1 MSASPAAAPGSY
13 GQALP
18 VGNPNVVTAPG
29 NNNHERPMPTAEHDK
44 ITPRVMPL
52 AAALMNNKEYT
63 DVNGDTKR
71 YVQTSFLNITEGQ
84 LDPLKSS
91 CDQLGRVARYPGN
104 LFKVLDIVTSGPPR
118 STRDAYTDIVKVLTG
133 SKEVIPAL
141 KVLYELQA
149 ALEGDNIMIYP
160 FMQWC
165 HAAKKSLTFFASRCR
180 LQSFLM

>member
-1 MSASPAAAPGSY
+1 MIKSISA
-13 GQALP
+13 
-18 VGNPNVVTAPG
+18 VT
-29 NNNHERPMPTAEHDK
+29 NYN
-44 ITPRVMPL
+44 
-52 AAALMNNKEYT
+52 
-63 DVNGDTKR
+63 
-71 YVQTSFLNITEGQ
+71 SSSCLNITEGQ

-149 ALEGDNIMIYP
+149 ALEGDNIVIYP

-165 HAAKKSLTFFASRCR
+165 HAAKKSLTFLHQDAGW
-180 LQSFLM
+180 L

>member
-63 DVNGDTKR
+63 DVVVNGDTKR
-71 YVQTSFLNITEGQ
+71 YVQTSF
-84 LDPLKSS
+84 
-91 CDQLGRVARYPGN
+91 
-104 LFKVLDIVTSGPPR
+104 
-118 STRDAYTDIVKVLTG
+118 
-133 SKEVIPAL
+133 
-141 KVLYELQA
+141 
-149 ALEGDNIMIYP
+149 
-160 FMQWC
+160 
-165 HAAKKSLTFFASRCR
+165 
-180 LQSFLM
+180 